1 MGFLSLFSKKT
12 VEPEVEPIDFSLV
25 GVDMHSHLLF
35 GIDDGAQ
42 TIEDSLML
50 IGQLKEMGYSKF
62 ITTPHIYRDLY
73 FNSPETILPKYEAVK
88 KAIAENNLDV
98 EFQVAAEYFLD
109 EQDLIEKELL
119 LTFGRKNVLFELSFD
134 SEPASIQRAIFNMQ
148 LRGYRPIL
156 AHPERYPY
164 YHKNLK
170 KYENFVDQDIALQL
184 NINSITGHY
193 GPEIKRV
200 CEKLIDAGMVSYIGT
215 DCHHMGHINLT
226 QQARK
231 NPHLRK
237 LIESGKL
244 KNKQL
249 FPAAH

>member
-1 MGFLSLFSKKT
+1 MGFLGLFSKKT

-25 GVDMHSHLLF
+25 GVDMHSHLVF
-35 GIDDGAQ
+35 GIDDGAE
-42 TIEDSLML
+42 TIEDSLIL
-50 IGQLKEMGYSKF
+50 IGQLKEMGFSKF

-109 EQDLIEKELL
+109 EHFEDLIEKELL

-156 AHPERYPY
+156 AHP
-164 YHKNLK
+164 
-170 KYENFVDQDIALQL
+170 D
-184 NINSITGHY
+184 
-193 GPEIKRV
+193 
-200 CEKLIDAGMVSYIGT
+200 
-215 DCHHMGHINLT
+215 
-226 QQARK
+226 RK
-231 NPHLRK
+231 
-237 LIESGKL
+237 SVV
-244 KNKQL
+244 
-249 FPAAH
+249 